1 MAAQFSRGKLAPPI
15 LATNRALLRKTAMKR
30 VLVGIAALACIAN
43 DDAAPP
49 QPELADITGIYSGSS
64 FETYMGMEIAA
75 DGTFGWEMSVG
86 GLDLRSRGVWEVRDG
101 VVHFTT
107 RPTPVPPEFRF
118 VRIEAGDEP
127 AEQILQVNVTGPRG
141 RPFTNA
147 DTLIECANGARIYDF
162 VAGSGAYRDGYSP
175 EDCDTP
181 VAVTI
186 EQSNYNITSPRYD
199 LAALGWKPGQALHL
213 EFVPNDIGVFDLTG
227 MHGTFADGIL
237 AVDGPLG
244 VVDFRKVGD
253 PAPLGPSPP

>member
-1 MAAQFSRGKLAPPI
+1 
-15 LATNRALLRKTAMKR
+15 MKR
-30 VLVGIAALACIAN
+30 VLLSIAALACLAN
-43 DDAAPP
+43 NEAKNELGQP
-49 QPELADITGIYSGSS
+49 QQADIVGTYNGSS
-64 FETYMGMEIAA
+64 FETYMGLQIAA
-75 DGTFGWEMSVG
+75 DGTYGWEMSVG
-86 GLDLRSRGVWEVRDG
+86 GLDLRSRGVWNVRDG
-101 VVHFTT
+101 MVHFTT
-107 RPTPVPPEFRF
+107 QPTPVPPEFRF

-175 EDCDTP
+175 DDCDTP
-181 VAVTI
+181 VAVTV
-186 EQSNYNITSPRYD
+186 EQSNYNVVSPRYD

-213 EFVPNDIGVFDLTG
+213 EFVPNDIGVLDLTG

-244 VVDFRKVGD
+244 VMDFRKMGE
-253 PAPLGPSPP
+253 AAALGPSPP